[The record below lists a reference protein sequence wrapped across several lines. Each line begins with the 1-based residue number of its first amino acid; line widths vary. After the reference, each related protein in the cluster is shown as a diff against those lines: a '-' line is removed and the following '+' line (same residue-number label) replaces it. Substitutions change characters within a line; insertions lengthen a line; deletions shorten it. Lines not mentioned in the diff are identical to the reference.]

1 MNFFANIFQKR
12 ELSQQPTADVKSA
25 QPTGGGDFY
34 SNEVRIDGMA
44 GSLSVAAFY
53 RGVELRANT
62 MSMLVM
68 EYQKRN
74 DKAHGNH

>member
-1 MNFFANIFQKR
+1 MNFFTNIFQKR
-12 ELSQQPTADVKSA
+12 ELSQQAPADVKSA

-34 SNEVRIDGMA
+34 GNEVRIDGLA

-68 EYQKRN
+68 EYQFQSTPPR
-74 DKAHGNH
+74 GR